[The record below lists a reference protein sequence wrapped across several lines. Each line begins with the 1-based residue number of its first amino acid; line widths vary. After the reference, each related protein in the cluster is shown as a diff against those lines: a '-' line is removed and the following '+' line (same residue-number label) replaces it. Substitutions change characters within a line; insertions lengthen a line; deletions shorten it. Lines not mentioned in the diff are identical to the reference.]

1 MDRALIVQHLAQAER
16 HIASGQ
22 QRIERQRQIIGEL
35 ECDGRDLATAK
46 HLLAQFEE
54 TQLLHIKDR
63 DRLKKELVN
72 V

>member
-16 HIASGQ
+16 HIVAGQ
-22 QRIERQRQIIGEL
+22 QHIERQRQIIGKL
-35 ECDGRDLATAK
+35 ECDGRGLATAK

-54 TQLLHIKDR
+54 MLLHIKDR
-63 DRLKKELVN
+63 ERLRKELVN

>member
-1 MDRALIVQHLAQAER
+1 VQHLAQAER

-22 QRIERQRQIIGEL
+22 QHIERQRQIIGKL
-35 ECDGRDLATAK
+35 RDGRDLATAK

-54 TQLLHIKDR
+54 VQLLHIKDR
-63 DRLKKELVN
+63 DRLRKELVN